1 MPDFGYTAAAVAVMA
16 LVTAG
21 LRFAPF
27 LLLGGR
33 RTPRLVVY
41 LGRVFPCA
49 TVGLLAVYGLNS
61 VSFAAAGGF
70 VPPLLAAALVEAPH
84 PAGQRGRHGI
94 LYGTG
99 ADGVLS
105 ACRLAQPAQS
115 GYTRHKYIPV
125 GGTADEGRR
134 FSF

>member
-33 RTPRLVVY
+33 RTPRMVVY

-49 TVGLLAVYGLNS
+49 TVGLLVVYGLKNL
-61 VSFAAAGGF
+61 SFAAPESF
-70 VPPLLAAALVEAPH
+70 VPQLLAAALVV
-84 PAGQRGRHGI
+84 GSYVWKRNT
-94 LYGTG
+94 L
-99 ADGVLS
+99 LS
-105 ACRLAQPAQS
+105 
-115 GYTRHKYIPV
+115 IV
-125 GGTADEGRR
+125 GGTA
-134 FSF
+134 FYMVLVQTVF

>member
-49 TVGLLAVYGLNS
+49 TVGLQAVYGLKS
-61 VSFAAAGGF
+61 VSFAAAGSF
-70 VPPLLAAALVEAPH
+70 VPQLLAAALVVFSYVWK
-84 PAGQRGRHGI
+84 RST
-94 LYGTG
+94 L
-99 ADGVLS
+99 LS
-105 ACRLAQPAQS
+105 
-115 GYTRHKYIPV
+115 IV
-125 GGTADEGRR
+125 GGTV
-134 FSF
+134 FYMVLVQTVF

>member
-1 MPDFGYTAAAVAVMA
+1 MPDLGYTAAAVAVMA

-49 TVGLLAVYGLNS
+49 TVGLLAVYGLKS
-61 VSFAAAGGF
+61 VSFAAAGSF
-70 VPPLLAAALVEAPH
+70 VPQLLAAALMVFSYVWK
-84 PAGQRGRHGI
+84 RNT
-94 LYGTG
+94 L
-99 ADGVLS
+99 LS
-105 ACRLAQPAQS
+105 
-115 GYTRHKYIPV
+115 IV
-125 GGTADEGRR
+125 GGTV
-134 FSF
+134 FYMVLVQTVF